1 MVGVCKRTIEMVEI
15 GTNRIAERWVAKR
28 VKKVNVGSHCF
39 FDGMA
44 IHFRSH
50 ICRKYLG
57 NWYNSSVKATIS
69 RSLIVF
75 IIFTSLFDLAGGR
88 SIEISPGGRNRV
100 FSEILHPGL

>member
-1 MVGVCKRTIEMVEI
+1 MGVCKRTIEMVEI
-15 GTNRIAERWVAKR
+15 GTKRIAERWVAKR

-39 FDGMA
+39 FDGTA
-44 IHFRSH
+44 ILFRSH
-50 ICRKYLG
+50 FCSKYLG
-57 NWYNSSVKATIS
+57 NWYKSSVKATIS

-75 IIFTSLFDLAGGR
+75 IIFTSLFDLAGGG